1 MFNYNYAKE
10 ELKVIDEAGLANET
24 LYYYDVNSLYPFCML
39 HDVPVGRP
47 IAFEGDIRAVE
58 PEAAGFFYC
67 KIETT
72 AELLHPILQ
81 RRVKSPNNTIRTI
94 AGLGSW
100 TGWVYS
106 REIDFLESNGYKFE
120 ILKGYQFKLD
130 SVFKGYIEDLYK
142 LRQEFSKDNPMNLIA
157 KLLMNSLY
165 GKFGMHQNYDQV
177 HILKIDELTSLAEKI
192 SINGKYFDVEL
203 LSDYV
208 HIDDEHVIV
217 VIKGAHNSESEDDVF
232 HGSDI
237 NIAIASSITALGRL
251 YMARAKNSEYYK
263 LYYSDT
269 DSIVINKEL
278 PESEVGKEIGKF
290 KLEYVIKKAI
300 FIAPKVYGLITSD
313 GTEVIK
319 VKGVRSE
326 YLKDFHIDDLTK
338 MLVKGYKIK
347 VTNQKWY
354 KDIYAGTI
362 RIDQQVYNLQVTN
375 SKRKPVY
382 VNINGSEIYSD
393 SKPFYYSEL
402 E

>member
-1 MFNYNYAKE
+1 
-10 ELKVIDEAGLANET
+10 
-24 LYYYDVNSLYPFCML
+24 
-39 HDVPVGRP
+39 
-47 IAFEGDIRAVE
+47 
-58 PEAAGFFYC
+58 
-67 KIETT
+67 
-72 AELLHPILQ
+72 
-81 RRVKSPNNTIRTI
+81 
-94 AGLGSW
+94 
-100 TGWVYS
+100 
-106 REIDFLESNGYKFE
+106 
-120 ILKGYQFKLD
+120 
-130 SVFKGYIEDLYK
+130 
-142 LRQEFSKDNPMNLIA
+142 
-157 KLLMNSLY
+157 
-165 GKFGMHQNYDQV
+165 
-177 HILKIDELTSLAEKI
+177 
-192 SINGKYFDVEL
+192 
-203 LSDYV
+203 
-208 HIDDEHVIV
+208 
-217 VIKGAHNSESEDDVF
+217 
-232 HGSDI
+232 
-237 NIAIASSITALGRL
+237 
-251 YMARAKNSEYYK
+251 MARAKNSEYYK

-300 FIAPKVYGLITSD
+300 FIAPKVYGLITTD